1 MPIPTIYFTE
11 KKINDILKFLEG
23 PPSSIESTLSKAGKL
38 RWATWSFHLTDNSVF
53 RTFSPT
59 KSKFLLLTRFSYGEV
74 PESHHPQEVAKM
86 EFSLKNKVLLITGAS
101 RGIGQA
107 AAIGLAQA
115 GADLAITSRS
125 LPDLEKV
132 AEEIKKTGRK
142 CLPVPAHVG
151 KMEEINNL
159 VKRVLEEFGRIDI
172 LVNNAATNPTMAQA
186 IDIEERAWDSIM
198 NLNLKGLFFLSQAV
212 AKVMRGKGGGKIIN
226 VASVAGITPDILPI
240 YSISKAGVIM
250 ATKVMAQQWAQF
262 NIRVN
267 AIAPGLTKTR
277 FSEALWKNPDIL
289 KMAMLKTPM
298 GRPAEPV
305 EMVGA
310 IIYLASDASSYV
322 TGQVIAIDGG
332 NTI

>member
-1 MPIPTIYFTE
+1 M
-11 KKINDILKFLEG
+11 D
-23 PPSSIESTLSKAGKL
+23 
-38 RWATWSFHLTDNSVF
+38 
-53 RTFSPT
+53 
-59 KSKFLLLTRFSYGEV
+59 
-74 PESHHPQEVAKM
+74 
-86 EFSLKNKVLLITGAS
+86 FSLKDKVVLITGAS

-107 AAIGLAQA
+107 AAIGLAQT
-115 GADLAITSRS
+115 GADVAIASRK

-132 AEEIKKTGRK
+132 AEEVRKTGRK
-142 CLPVPAHVG
+142 CVPVVAHIG
-151 KMEEINNL
+151 KTEETNNL
-159 VKRVLEEFGRIDI
+159 VKRVLEEFGKIDI
-172 LVNNAATNPTMAQA
+172 LVNNAATNPTMASA
-186 IDIEERAWDSIM
+186 IDVDERTWDSIM

-212 AKVMRGKGGGKIIN
+212 ARVMRGKGGGKIIN
-226 VASVAGITPDILPI
+226 VASVAGIRPDILPL

-250 ATKVMAQQWAQF
+250 ATKVMAQQWAPY

-289 KMAMLKTPM
+289 QMAMSRTPLA
-298 GRPAEPV
+298 RPAEPE

-332 NTI
+332 ITI